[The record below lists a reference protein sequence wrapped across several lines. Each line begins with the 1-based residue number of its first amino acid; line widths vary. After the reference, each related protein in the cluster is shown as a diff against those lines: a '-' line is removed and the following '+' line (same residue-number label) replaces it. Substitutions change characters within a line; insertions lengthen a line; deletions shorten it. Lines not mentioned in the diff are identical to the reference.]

1 MKLLFLIYLF
11 CLIVILTPGIFMT
24 FSKKNGLKGV
34 ILHGILFALV
44 VFLSMKLFKRS
55 LVEGLEEN
63 KTVINLNN
71 LNKLF
76 SGEST
81 PNETPPVSDEMG
93 DMSDTDKLMSIIN
106 DLRKE
111 MTQQNQSIISRNDT
125 NLAEYEKLQNGS
137 DFDSNK
143 FNFKCIHNLKN
154 GNFDKPILE
163 NNTQTVVSGTDVIPN
178 WRVDNV
184 YHINNSETWGF
195 QTPYPMGNQAI
206 AIQNIGNIST
216 DLTLPPGKYKVE
228 ILANGRTNSD
238 QNILANPLTF
248 VLNDTPFDTIQPE
261 ISIWKK
267 YVTKIFTIKNEGT
280 YKLTIRGDTVGNVN
294 TQSNKTTAIKNIN
307 ISRQ

>member
-11 CLIVILTPGIFMT
+11 CLFVIFTPGIFMT
-24 FSKKNGLKGV
+24 FSNKNGLKGV

-44 VFLSMKLFKRS
+44 VFLSMKVFKNK
-55 LVEGLEEN
+55 LVEGAE
-63 KTVINLNN
+63 
-71 LNKLF
+71 
-76 SGEST
+76 GQ
-81 PNETPPVSDEMG
+81 TPPVTDETVN
-93 DMSDTDKLMSIIN
+93 MSDTDKIMTSIN

-111 MTQQNQSIISRNDT
+111 MTQQNESIISRNDT
-125 NLAEYEKLQNGS
+125 NLSEYEKLQNGS

-143 FNFKCIHNLKN
+143 FHFKCIHNLKN
-154 GNFDKPILE
+154 GNFDKPVLE
-163 NNTQTVVSGTDVIPN
+163 NNTNTVVSGTDVIPN

-195 QTPYPMGNQAI
+195 KTPYPMGNQAI

-216 DLTLPPGKYKVE
+216 DLMLPPGKYKVE

-238 QNILANPLTF
+238 QSIIANPLTF

-280 YKLTIRGDTVGNVN
+280 YKLTIRGDTSGNVN
-294 TQSNKTTAIKNIN
+294 NQSNKTTAIKNIN

>member
-11 CLIVILTPGIFMT
+11 CLFVIFTPGIFMT
-24 FSKKNGLKGV
+24 FSNKNGLKGV

-44 VFLSMKLFKRS
+44 VFLSMKLFKNK
-55 LVEGLEEN
+55 LVEGAE
-63 KTVINLNN
+63 
-71 LNKLF
+71 
-76 SGEST
+76 GQ
-81 PNETPPVSDEMG
+81 TPPVTDETVN
-93 DMSDTDKLMSIIN
+93 MSDTDKIMTSIN

-111 MTQQNQSIISRNDT
+111 MTQQNESIISRNDT
-125 NLAEYEKLQNGS
+125 NLSEYEKLQNGS

-143 FNFKCIHNLKN
+143 FHFKCIHNLKN

-195 QTPYPMGNQAI
+195 QTPYPMGNQAM

-280 YKLTIRGDTVGNVN
+280 YKLTIRGDTSGNVN
-294 TQSNKTTAIKNIN
+294 NQSNKTTAIKNIN

>member
-11 CLIVILTPGIFMT
+11 CLFVIFTPGIFMT
-24 FSKKNGLKGV
+24 FSNKNGLKGV

-44 VFLSMKLFKRS
+44 VFLSMKLFKNK
-55 LVEGLEEN
+55 LVEGAE
-63 KTVINLNN
+63 
-71 LNKLF
+71 
-76 SGEST
+76 GQ
-81 PNETPPVSDEMG
+81 TPPVTDETVN
-93 DMSDTDKLMSIIN
+93 MSDTDKIMTSIN

-111 MTQQNQSIISRNDT
+111 MTQQNESIISRNDT
-125 NLAEYEKLQNGS
+125 NLSEYEKLQNGS

-143 FNFKCIHNLKN
+143 FHFKCIHNLKN

-163 NNTQTVVSGTDVIPN
+163 NNTNTVVSGTDVIPN

-195 QTPYPMGNQAI
+195 KTPYPMGNQAI

-216 DLTLPPGKYKVE
+216 DLMLPPGKYKVE

-238 QNILANPLTF
+238 QSIIANPLTF
-248 VLNDTPFDTIQPE
+248 ILNDTPFDTIQPE

-280 YKLTIRGDTVGNVN
+280 YKLTIRGDTSGNVN
-294 TQSNKTTAIKNIN
+294 NQSNKTTAIKNIN

>member
-11 CLIVILTPGIFMT
+11 CLFVIFTPGIFMT
-24 FSKKNGLKGV
+24 FSNKNGLKGV

-44 VFLSMKLFKRS
+44 VFLSMKLFKNK
-55 LVEGLEEN
+55 LVEGAE
-63 KTVINLNN
+63 
-71 LNKLF
+71 
-76 SGEST
+76 GQ
-81 PNETPPVSDEMG
+81 TPPVTDETVN
-93 DMSDTDKLMSIIN
+93 MSDTDKIMTSIN

-111 MTQQNQSIISRNDT
+111 MTQQNESIISRNDT
-125 NLAEYEKLQNGS
+125 NLSEYEKLQNGS

-143 FNFKCIHNLKN
+143 FHFKCIHNLKN
-154 GNFDKPILE
+154 GNFDKPVLE
-163 NNTQTVVSGTDVIPN
+163 NNTNTVVSGTDVIPN

-195 QTPYPMGNQAI
+195 KTPYPMGNQAI

-216 DLTLPPGKYKVE
+216 DLMLPPGKYKVE

-238 QNILANPLTF
+238 QSIIANPLTF

-280 YKLTIRGDTVGNVN
+280 YKLTIRGDTSGNVN
-294 TQSNKTTAIKNIN
+294 NQSNKTTAIKNIN

>member
-1 MKLLFLIYLF
+1 
-11 CLIVILTPGIFMT
+11 MT
-24 FSKKNGLKGV
+24 FSNKNGLKGV

-44 VFLSMKLFKRS
+44 VFLSMKLFKNK
-55 LVEGLEEN
+55 LVEGAE
-63 KTVINLNN
+63 
-71 LNKLF
+71 
-76 SGEST
+76 GQ
-81 PNETPPVSDEMG
+81 TPPVTDETVN
-93 DMSDTDKLMSIIN
+93 MSDTDKIMTSIN

-111 MTQQNQSIISRNDT
+111 MTQQNESIISRNDT
-125 NLAEYEKLQNGS
+125 NLSEYEKLQNGS

-143 FNFKCIHNLKN
+143 FHFKCIHNLKN

-163 NNTQTVVSGTDVIPN
+163 NNTNTVVSGTDVIPN

-195 QTPYPMGNQAI
+195 KTPYPMGNQAI

-216 DLTLPPGKYKVE
+216 DLMLPPGKYKVE

-238 QNILANPLTF
+238 QSIIANPLTF

-280 YKLTIRGDTVGNVN
+280 YKLTIRGDTSGNVN
-294 TQSNKTTAIKNIN
+294 NQSNKTTAIKNIN

>member
-11 CLIVILTPGIFMT
+11 CLFVIFTPGIFMT
-24 FSKKNGLKGV
+24 FSNKNGLKGV
-34 ILHGILFALV
+34 ILHGIFFALV
-44 VFLSMKLFKRS
+44 VFLSMKLFKNK
-55 LVEGLEEN
+55 LVEGAE
-63 KTVINLNN
+63 
-71 LNKLF
+71 
-76 SGEST
+76 GQ
-81 PNETPPVSDEMG
+81 TPPVTDETVN
-93 DMSDTDKLMSIIN
+93 MSDTDKIMTSIN

-111 MTQQNQSIISRNDT
+111 MTQQNESIISRNDT
-125 NLAEYEKLQNGS
+125 NLSEYEKLQNGS

-143 FNFKCIHNLKN
+143 FHFKCIHNLKN
-154 GNFDKPILE
+154 GNFDKPVLE

-195 QTPYPMGNQAI
+195 KTPYPMGNQAI

-216 DLTLPPGKYKVE
+216 DLMLPPGKYKVE

-238 QNILANPLTF
+238 QSIIANPLTF

-280 YKLTIRGDTVGNVN
+280 YKLTIRGDTSGNVN
-294 TQSNKTTAIKNIN
+294 NQSNKTTAIKNIN

>member
-11 CLIVILTPGIFMT
+11 CLFVIFTPGIFMT
-24 FSKKNGLKGV
+24 FSNKNGLKGV

-44 VFLSMKLFKRS
+44 VFLSMKLFKNK
-55 LVEGLEEN
+55 LVEGAE
-63 KTVINLNN
+63 
-71 LNKLF
+71 
-76 SGEST
+76 GQ
-81 PNETPPVSDEMG
+81 TPPVTDETVN
-93 DMSDTDKLMSIIN
+93 MSDTDKIMTSIN

-111 MTQQNQSIISRNDT
+111 MTQQNESIISRNDT
-125 NLAEYEKLQNGS
+125 NLSEYEKLQNGS

-143 FNFKCIHNLKN
+143 FHFKCIHNLKN
-154 GNFDKPILE
+154 GNFDKPVLE
-163 NNTQTVVSGTDVIPN
+163 NNTNTVVSGTDVIPN

-195 QTPYPMGNQAI
+195 KTPYPMGNQAI

-216 DLTLPPGKYKVE
+216 DLMLPPGKYKVE

-238 QNILANPLTF
+238 QSIIANPLTF
-248 VLNDTPFDTIQPE
+248 ILNDTPFDTIQPE

-280 YKLTIRGDTVGNVN
+280 YKLTIRGDTSGNVN
-294 TQSNKTTAIKNIN
+294 NQSNKTTAIKNIN

>member
-1 MKLLFLIYLF
+1 
-11 CLIVILTPGIFMT
+11 MT

-44 VFLSMKLFKRS
+44 VFLSMKLFKNK
-55 LVEGLEEN
+55 LIEGLDGET
-63 KTVINLNN
+63 TVVNLNN

-76 SGEST
+76 TGEST
-81 PNETPPVSDEMG
+81 PTEIPSVDDEMV
-93 DMSDTDKLMSIIN
+93 DMSDTDKLMYSIN

-125 NLAEYEKLQNGS
+125 NLAESEKLQNGS

-143 FNFKCIHNLKN
+143 FKFKCIHNLKN
-154 GNFDKPILE
+154 GNFDKPSLE

-216 DLTLPPGKYKVE
+216 DLKLPSGKYKVE
-228 ILANGRTNSD
+228 VLANGRTNSD
-238 QNILANPLTF
+238 QNIIANPLTF
-248 VLNDTPFDTIQPE
+248 VLNDTPFDTIEPE

-267 YVTKIFTIKNEGT
+267 YVTKIFRIKNEGT
-280 YKLTIRGDTVGNVN
+280 YKLTIRGNTTGDAR

-307 ISRQ
+307 ISRE